1 MDPATLRDMTERAW
15 RGYLL
20 GYGFEVS
27 AWVLALTAAPFL
39 ALAAGPGWVAA
50 GAVLGVG
57 PRLAS
62 PWLARWVAA
71 DPLARLA
78 LAEALAVLVFL
89 GAAGFG
95 SWVPGAAALA
105 VYGAAGAVGVLEGV
119 VGPLLVAAGRAE
131 REWTRANAVL
141 TAVGLGLPVAVWPL
155 AGTLTQRTGLGV
167 ALGAAAALLGVRA
180 LGLARLGPARGAFS
194 PAPPAARG
202 SGLRSPVRFWPLGVA
217 LAGAFSLLG
226 YLQVKVPLW
235 LDAQGLGPQAL
246 GGYGAAFSGGML
258 LGAAGVWALGFVRE
272 GRLLRGALLLAMS
285 GALGLTAPTGLRLV
299 AGAAL
304 LGAGL
309 SGVQAAGT
317 TLLQRRL
324 TGVALGAAVG
334 WIAGAGAAATA
345 LGAVLAGLL
354 PGAWNPAVPALA
366 AVLVVAGRVGLMR
379 GGRQ

>member
-1 MDPATLRDMTERAW
+1 MDPATLRGVTERAW
-15 RGYLL
+15 RGYLV
-20 GYGFEVS
+20 GYGFETA

-71 DPLARLA
+71 DPLVRLA
-78 LAEALAVLVFL
+78 LAEALAALVFL

-95 SWVPGAAALA
+95 SRVPGAAALA
-105 VYGAAGAVGVLEGV
+105 VYGFAGAVGVLEGV

-141 TAVGLGLPVAVWPL
+141 TAVSLGLPVAVWPL
-155 AGTLTQRTGLGV
+155 AGTLTQRAGLGV

-180 LGLARLGPARGAFS
+180 LGLARLGPVRGAFS
-194 PAPPAARG
+194 PALPAGRG
-202 SGLRSPVRFWPLGVA
+202 SGPRSLARFWPLGVA

-235 LDAQGLGPQAL
+235 LDAQGRGPQAL
-246 GGYGAAFSGGML
+246 GSYGAAFSGGML
-258 LGAAGVWALGFVRE
+258 LGAAGVWALGFVQE
-272 GRLLRGALLLAMS
+272 DRLLRGALLLAAL
-285 GALGLTAPTGLRLV
+285 GALGLTDPVGLRLA

-324 TGVALGAAVG
+324 TGVALGAVVG

-345 LGAVLAGLL
+345 LGAALAGLL

-366 AVLVVAGRVGLMR
+366 AALAGAGWVGLARAGRP
-379 GGRQ
+379 